1 MTLERHRIRG
11 IEITLQRETETYPS
25 EYWQMASSGTWEQ
38 ETLDFIDW
46 LGCQDRPALLDV
58 GAASGIVTLYALG
71 RGIPVLCVEPSIPD
85 FDALEANL
93 AARDGDGPASIARWA
108 VVGDVRGS
116 MRYSHD
122 SDPGLLAPITFR
134 EGSQN
139 RDVTVPVIP
148 LADLIGDMRAEFE
161 PRVLAVKMDVE
172 GAEFRI
178 LTPEALM
185 TLRQNACVME
195 LSVHPGAPGSA
206 PNGML
211 KKAFWKAGVLRE
223 VVGLLAQIRHYATV
237 TSPGHPG
244 KQLNWLEL
252 LRRLD
257 GPDKTIL
264 CDFR

>member
-1 MTLERHRIRG
+1 
-11 IEITLQRETETYPS
+11 
-25 EYWQMASSGTWEQ
+25 MASSGTWER
-38 ETLDFIDW
+38 ETLDFVDW
-46 LGCQDRPALLDV
+46 LGRQDGPALLDV

-85 FDALEANL
+85 FHALTANL
-93 AARDGDGPASIARWA
+93 AARDEGGPTSIARWA
-108 VVGDVRGS
+108 VVGDVHGS
-116 MRYSHD
+116 MSYSDD

-139 RDVTVPVIP
+139 RDVSVPVIP
-148 LADLIGDMRAEFE
+148 LAELIGDMRAAFG

-178 LTPEALM
+178 LTPEALK
-185 TLRQNACVME
+185 TLSKNACVME

-206 PNGML
+206 PNGIL
-211 KKAFWKAGVLRE
+211 KKAFWKARVLRE
-223 VVGLLAQIRHYATV
+223 VVGLVAQVRRYATV
-237 TSPGHPG
+237 ASPGDPG

-264 CDFR
+264 CNFR